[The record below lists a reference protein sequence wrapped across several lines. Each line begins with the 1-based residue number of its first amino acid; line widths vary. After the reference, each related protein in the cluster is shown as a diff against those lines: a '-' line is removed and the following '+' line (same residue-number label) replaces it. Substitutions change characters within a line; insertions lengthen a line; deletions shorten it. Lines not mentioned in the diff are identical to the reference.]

1 MDSNESR
8 QPPRIS
14 MDPDSNLEIYEKS
27 LGHKLRDAF
36 ETLAKKLAP
45 INKILFP
52 NFIVVHYTYIIFMT
66 FLCSIIIYPAK
77 NYRYI
82 DCLYISAASTS
93 QGGLNPV
100 NVNDMYTYQQIAL
113 YVACITTPPIVVHTC
128 MAFVRLYWFERYFDG
143 IKEFSKN
150 DFKVRRTRTIL
161 TRQLTMSLT
170 HNNKLDDEQLERTR
184 TYVLPSIHSESE
196 EEEEEE
202 ETEEEELSEQESSES
217 DELDLT
223 SIINGSGSSNS
234 SKAHG
239 KKHKGTKKKKERV
252 NNERTPNEIYKSL
265 QMLQQNYDETA
276 GSSSGAAGYSNEST
290 ADRSQD
296 DVYRVPGLRELS
308 DDDDDDD
315 DEDDYV
321 DDDDDEEEDIERI
334 GSYREAFD
342 SKDVKAGFVS
352 HSQHI
357 EYDSS
362 PDDTK
367 SMDTG
372 SSATDSLIHTRD
384 TGAASK
390 GGLTFDLVKPPVRR
404 PKLGLRKLSNF
415 SVSAGRRGSQAS
427 LDQPSILRKTLTAME
442 AGEDLNELIQ
452 SPSFQEQI
460 YQDWKAQKHNNANN
474 NNDSRF
480 LTAENDGTIL
490 SRLNTLRT
498 SGTTGTAAAAASHN
512 ASNIELNDLSNIAT
526 NENLTRYLSW
536 QPKFGRNST
545 FVGLTRKQREEL
557 GGVEY
562 RAIKL
567 LCGVLVCYYVGW
579 HTFGW
584 VSLLPWIVA
593 KKKYSDIVKSN
604 GVTPAWWAFFTPM
617 SAFCDLGLT
626 VTANS
631 MGSFGNAYWPQV
643 VLMWL
648 IVLGN
653 TGFPVMLRFTLWVL
667 YKLSPELSHWRES
680 LAFLL
685 DHPRRCFTLLFP
697 SAATWWLLVSILCL
711 NITDWMLFIILQFRS
726 TVMKA
731 WPGGSRVIIGLFQ
744 AITTRT
750 AGFTI
755 VNLIELNPAMN
766 VSYLVMMYIS
776 ALPLAISMRRT
787 NVYEEQSLGLFED
800 SKLVDEVEEI
810 TDEEGNRK
818 VLRAVP
824 TRSFIGSHLRLQLSH
839 DLWFLFVSL
848 FIICICESK
857 KIMDFNV
864 PECTI
869 FGIFFEIVSA
879 YGTVGLTMGNPN
891 VTTCLSADFC
901 VISKLV
907 MCAVLIRGRC
917 RGLPYALDRAIM
929 LPSRKVQQL
938 DKVEDLKERR
948 REKLWRKR
956 TGVDPSEEEH
966 GDPELRDPVTEYV
979 KGKFSGLK
987 SYFKA

>member
-1 MDSNESR
+1 
-8 QPPRIS
+8 
-14 MDPDSNLEIYEKS
+14 
-27 LGHKLRDAF
+27 
-36 ETLAKKLAP
+36 
-45 INKILFP
+45 
-52 NFIVVHYTYIIFMT
+52 
-66 FLCSIIIYPAK
+66 
-77 NYRYI
+77 
-82 DCLYISAASTS
+82 
-93 QGGLNPV
+93 
-100 NVNDMYTYQQIAL
+100 MYTYQQIAL

-170 HNNKLDDEQLERTR
+170 HNGKLDDEQLERTR
-184 TYVLPSIHSESE
+184 TYVLPSIHSDE
-196 EEEEEE
+196 EEEEEGE
-202 ETEEEELSEQESSES
+202 EDDNNSDTRSESSSGEEEEVESSES

-223 SIINGSGSSNS
+223 SIINGSDSSNS
-234 SKAHG
+234 SGNRGKANGKHG
-239 KKHKGTKKKKERV
+239 KKNTGRGGKGGDKNKKKKERV

-276 GSSSGAAGYSNEST
+276 GSSSGAAGYSSELT
-290 ADRSQD
+290 ADKSQD
-296 DVYRVPGLRELS
+296 GVYRVPGLRELS

-315 DEDDYV
+315 DDDY
-321 DDDDDEEEDIERI
+321 DEEEDDDRI
-334 GSYREAFD
+334 GDYREEFG
-342 SKDVKAGFVS
+342 SKDVKANFVS

-367 SMDTG
+367 SVDTG
-372 SSATDSLIHTRD
+372 SSATDSLIPTRD
-384 TGAASK
+384 AGAASK
-390 GGLTFDLVKPPVRR
+390 GGLTFDLVKPPIRR

-415 SVSAGRRGSQAS
+415 SVSSGRRGSQAS

-474 NNDSRF
+474 NNGHF
-480 LTAENDGTIL
+480 LAAENDGTIL

-498 SGTTGTAAAAASHN
+498 SGTIGTAPTQN

-584 VSLLPWIVA
+584 VTLLPWIVA
-593 KKKYSDIVKSN
+593 KKSYSDIVKSN

-667 YKLSPELSHWRES
+667 YKLSPELSHWKES

-726 TVMKA
+726 AAMKA

-818 VLRAVP
+818 VLRTVP

-929 LPSRKVQQL
+929 LPSRRVQQL

-979 KGKFSGLK
+979 KGKLSGLK